1 MYRERERQTAAKS
14 NALKKQTLATRALA
28 ALARGYPR
36 AHSQTFS
43 PKLHFQKGVMKIKN
57 EKQKRN
63 SGGAPAAK
71 QTITLRKSSKISK
84 IGIKMHSG
92 RFRHRPAMFW
102 KAGNVLHVAIML
114 MNSEVKRRSHRDAQS
129 HRDAHSRAPRRPPP
143 DSSCYTPVSNCCVRL
158 GPGTMRGALD
168 ERFKKHHGC
177 SVVDHV
183 SAVTMR

>member
-1 MYRERERQTAAKS
+1 M
-14 NALKKQTLATRALA
+14 
-28 ALARGYPR
+28 
-36 AHSQTFS
+36 
-43 PKLHFQKGVMKIKN
+43 HF
-57 EKQKRN
+57 
-63 SGGAPAAK
+63 
-71 QTITLRKSSKISK
+71 
-84 IGIKMHSG
+84 G
-92 RFRHRPAMFW
+92 RFRHRPAMFL

-114 MNSEVKRRSHRDAQS
+114 THSEVKRTS

-183 SAVTMR
+183 SAVTKR